1 MANANAYAE
10 WIVAN
15 RDKKGT
21 PDFET
26 VAAAYKEAIAKEQGQ
41 AQGQGPSIGRMAADT
56 GIEVGGAIAG
66 QLAGAPLAP
75 FTFGASIPVG
85 GAIGGAAANI
95 AVQKGQIARG
105 EREDFSFGE
114 LAVATGL
121 SAIPGGK
128 AVKGGATLGKTIAK
142 RSIQGAGISAGSELG
157 KTLIDEGRAPTA
169 EEFTTALAFGTLTGG
184 ALGGVETAVSKYG
197 SKAISGIKEYGAIKT
212 LVPTLRK
219 IEGEKSQLAVD
230 GEFALRDMDKALR
243 SIKDKAQRTE
253 AADLAVQYLRG
264 QTNLAN
270 VPELVAPSVRL
281 VRKVIDDA
289 TERSIQLGL
298 VDGKDA
304 LENAMVDNLGS
315 YLNRSYNVFNGWR
328 PDTSTMERW
337 VEANVKNRIEK
348 LTQRAIRAR
357 MYRAQVL
364 QNMGIKNKQ
373 LKPFTEVS
381 KDVLRIQNMDLKD
394 KQLKPL
400 TKVREDVLSRANK
413 FRQEYTDIANQLVD
427 REGAMQFAT
436 TGRLNARSGVYRRK
450 KDIDLLT
457 RQLLGEIH
465 DPVYL
470 ASETLG
476 KMTASEAKFKVMQE
490 VRDIGIANRLFRKNS
505 ELGDVLVVQSE
516 DKLLNPLAGLYTTP
530 EVREAFNA
538 YTTTDLDPIL
548 KNFGLIA
555 SVSSAAKL
563 PKTLGSLKGW
573 ASNVWGGA
581 MDTIGQGHGLELLRG
596 KNYTTARNNFFL
608 NLGIGK
614 PDGTLRTKETL
625 DLFKFFKR
633 EGLVR
638 GNVQFNDFKRGL
650 LESDKSL
657 LNKLPTKAKQKL
669 KGSIETVG
677 KLYSAPETAAKVFN
691 FYGELAALKKAFP
704 NEKMESLMKRAAEKV
719 RLTTQDY
726 DSLPR
731 FIRNFS
737 SVGFLDPFV
746 SYTADRFRV
755 VFNTYKLGFQEM
767 ASGNAVLKK
776 RGASRIASMSTILGG
791 VGYVGSNLGMSDEEQ
806 QAVRNRMP
814 SWDRDSLVDISK
826 NDDGTYSYINLNY
839 TFPHA
844 TVIEAASLAARQAT
858 PEEAFSALSVSLG
871 KQLFGANLLLAPVS
885 EVVSGKTK
893 YGTPI
898 TSENAPIY
906 KQFIDKSGYFL
917 DNTLNPL
924 VVRETNKFFKTLK
937 SKDFKVE
944 TSGGQV
950 YTMNDLIAENFA
962 GIRKKTLDPYSR
974 LKTDAFGLSKTM
986 SDDRISYASDRRR
999 ALDDAGKQE
1008 AYQQYVQ
1015 LHRNVFDKVK
1025 KIVNDSRTLG
1035 LTDEEIALTLKDG
1048 RIDSQTILGAIT
1060 DTYLLPP
1067 VEKDRSAELLADEV
1081 MNLPAFRRG
1090 SAISKIAREQPKI
1103 ATSVANRVKSQMR
1116 DLALGVNEIDRL
1128 IGALDANDGTRA
1140 KYISQH
1146 LAKLGTEQEQQ
1157 AYINELKGKRLLTP
1171 LVYEQLKAY
1180 LVAQ

>member
-1 MANANAYAE
+1 MANADAYAE

-15 RDKKGT
+15 KDKKGT

-26 VAAAYKEAIAKEQGQ
+26 VAAAYREAVADEQGQ
-41 AQGQGPSIGRMAADT
+41 AEASGPSIGRMAADT

-75 FTFGASIPVG
+75 ATFGLSVPIG
-85 GAIGGAAANI
+85 GAIGGATANI
-95 AVQKGQIARG
+95 AVQRGQIARG

-128 AVKGGATLGKTIAK
+128 ALKGGATLGKTIAK
-142 RSIQGAGISAGSELG
+142 RAVQGAGISTGSELA
-157 KTLIDEGRAPTA
+157 KTLIDDGRLPTA
-169 EEFTTALAFGTLTGG
+169 EEFTTALALGTVTGG
-184 ALGGVETAVSKYG
+184 ALGGAETAVSKYA
-197 SKAISGIKEYGAIKT
+197 SKAVSGIKEYGAIKA
-212 LVPTLRK
+212 LIPTIRK
-219 IEGEKSQLAVD
+219 IDGEKSQLAVD
-230 GEFALRDMDKALR
+230 GEFALRDMDKALS
-243 SIKDKAQRTE
+243 SIKDKAQRAE
-253 AADLAVQYLRG
+253 AADLTLEYLRG
-264 QTNLAN
+264 KTNLAN
-270 VPELVAPSVRL
+270 VPEAIAPSVKL

-289 TERSIQLGL
+289 TERGVQLGL
-298 VDGKDA
+298 VESKGA
-304 LENAMVDNLGS
+304 LENAMMDNLGA
-315 YLNRSYNVFNGWR
+315 YLTRSYKVFNGWR
-328 PDTSTMERW
+328 PDIPTMQRW
-337 VEANVKNRIEK
+337 VEGNVSDRVEK
-348 LTQRAIRAR
+348 LTQRAIRSR
-357 MYRAQVL
+357 IYRAQAL
-364 QNMGIKNKQ
+364 QNMGIKEPKLQ
-373 LKPFTEVS
+373 PLGDLRAKVLK
-381 KDVLRIQNMDLKD
+381 
-394 KQLKPL
+394 
-400 TKVREDVLSRANK
+400 RADK

-427 REGAMQFAT
+427 RDGATQFAT

-450 KDIDLLT
+450 KNIDSLT
-457 RQLLGEIH
+457 RELLGEIH

-470 ASETLG
+470 ASETLE

-490 VRDIGIANRLFRKNS
+490 VAGVGKTTGLFRTNS
-505 ELGDVLVVQSE
+505 QLGDVLVVQSE

-530 EVREAFNA
+530 EIRNAFNA

-548 KNFGLIA
+548 KNFGFIA
-555 SVSSAAKL
+555 SLSSAAKL

-581 MDTIGQGHGLELLRG
+581 MDTIGQGHGLEFLRA
-596 KNYTTARNNFFL
+596 KNYATAKNNFLL

-625 DLFKFFKR
+625 ELFKFFRR

-650 LESDKSL
+650 LESDKSF
-657 LNKLPTKAKQKL
+657 LNKLPTKAKEKL

-677 KLYSAPETAAKVFN
+677 KLYSAPETAGKVFN
-691 FYGELAALKKAFP
+691 FYGELAALRKAYP
-704 NEKMESLMKRAAEKV
+704 AESMEKLMKMAAEKV

-767 ASGNAVLKK
+767 ASGNAVMRN
-776 RGASRIASMSTILGG
+776 RGASRIAAMSTILGG
-791 VGYVGSNLGMSDEEQ
+791 VGYVGSNPSMSREEEE
-806 QAVRNRMP
+806 AVRNRMP
-814 SWDRDSLVDISK
+814 SWDKDGLVTINK

-839 TFPHA
+839 TFPHSTA
-844 TVIEAASLAARQAT
+844 IEAASLAARQAT
-858 PEEAFSALSVSLG
+858 PEEAFSALSKSLG

-906 KQFIDKSGYFL
+906 KQFIDNSSYFL

-924 VVRETNKFFKTLK
+924 VVRETNKFFRTLK

-944 TSGGQV
+944 TAGGQV
-950 YTMNDLIAENFA
+950 YTMNDLLAENFG
-962 GIRKKTLDPYSR
+962 GIRKKTFNPYSR
-974 LKTDAFGLSKTM
+974 LKTDAFALSKTM
-986 SDDRISYASDRRR
+986 SDDRISYASARKR
-999 ALDDAGKQE
+999 ALDDAEKQT
-1008 AYQQYVQ
+1008 AYQEYLP
-1015 LHRNVFDKVK
+1015 LHGTAFDKVK
-1025 KIVNDSRTLG
+1025 QIVNDSRTLG
-1035 LTDEEIALTLKDG
+1035 LTDEEIALTLKEG
-1048 RIDSQTILGAIT
+1048 RIDSQTILGALT
-1060 DTYLLPP
+1060 DTYMAPP

-1081 MNLPAFRRG
+1081 MNLPASQRV
-1090 SAISKIAREQPKI
+1090 SAISKIAREQPQI
-1103 ATSVANRVKSQMR
+1103 AASVANRVKSQMR
-1116 DLALGVNEIDRL
+1116 DLALGVNEVDRL

-1140 KYISQH
+1140 KYITRQLS
-1146 LAKLGTEQEQQ
+1146 KLGTQQERQ
-1157 AYINELKGKRLLTP
+1157 AYINELQNKRLLTP
-1171 LVYEQLKAY
+1171 LVYEQVKAY
-1180 LVAQ
+1180 LVSQ

>member
-1 MANANAYAE
+1 
-10 WIVAN
+10 
-15 RDKKGT
+15 
-21 PDFET
+21 
-26 VAAAYKEAIAKEQGQ
+26 
-41 AQGQGPSIGRMAADT
+41 
-56 GIEVGGAIAG
+56 
-66 QLAGAPLAP
+66 
-75 FTFGASIPVG
+75 
-85 GAIGGAAANI
+85 
-95 AVQKGQIARG
+95 
-105 EREDFSFGE
+105 
-114 LAVATGL
+114 
-121 SAIPGGK
+121 
-128 AVKGGATLGKTIAK
+128 
-142 RSIQGAGISAGSELG
+142 
-157 KTLIDEGRAPTA
+157 
-169 EEFTTALAFGTLTGG
+169 
-184 ALGGVETAVSKYG
+184 
-197 SKAISGIKEYGAIKT
+197 
-212 LVPTLRK
+212 
-219 IEGEKSQLAVD
+219 
-230 GEFALRDMDKALR
+230 LR
-243 SIKDKAQRTE
+243 SIKDKTQREE
-253 AADLAVQYLRG
+253 AADFTVQYLRG

-270 VPELVAPSVRL
+270 VPELVAPSARL

-315 YLNRSYNVFNGWR
+315 YLNRSYKVFNGWR
-328 PDTSTMERW
+328 PDIPTMERW
-337 VEANVKNRIEK
+337 VEGNVADRIEK
-348 LTQRAIRAR
+348 LTQRAIKVR

-364 QNMGIKNKQ
+364 QNMGIRRPNLQ
-373 LKPFTEVS
+373 PLTEVR
-381 KDVLRIQNMDLKD
+381 KNVLN
-394 KQLKPL
+394 
-400 TKVREDVLSRANK
+400 RANK
-413 FRQEYTDIANQLVD
+413 FRQEYTDIANKLVD

-450 KDIDLLT
+450 KDIDPLT
-457 RQLLGEIH
+457 RELLGEIH

-490 VRDIGIANRLFRKNS
+490 VRDIGIANRLFRTNS
-505 ELGDVLVVQSE
+505 ELGDVLVVQPE

-530 EVREAFNA
+530 EVRDAFNA
-538 YTTTDLDPIL
+538 YTTKDLDPIL

-581 MDTIGQGHGLELLRG
+581 MDTIGQGHGLQLLRG

-704 NEKMESLMKRAAEKV
+704 DDKLESLMKKAAEKV

-737 SVGFLDPFV
+737 SIGFLDPFV

-755 VFNTYKLGFQEM
+755 VFNTYKLGLQEM
-767 ASGNAVLKK
+767 ASDSIVMKK
-776 RGASRIASMSTILGG
+776 RGASRLASMSTILGG
-791 VGYVGSNLGMSDEEQ
+791 VGYVGSNPWMSNEEE

-814 SWDRDSLVDISK
+814 SWDRDGLVTISK
-826 NDDGTYSYINLNY
+826 NDEGNYSYINLNY

-844 TVIEAASLAARQAT
+844 TAIEAASLAARQAT
-858 PEEAFSALSVSLG
+858 PEEAFSALSKSLG

-885 EVVSGKTK
+885 EVVSGRTK

-950 YTMNDLIAENFA
+950 YTMNDLITENFA
-962 GIRKKTLDPYSR
+962 GIRKKTFDPYSR

-1067 VEKDRSAELLADEV
+1067 VEKDRSAELLADEI
-1081 MNLPAFRRG
+1081 MNLPASRRG

-1146 LAKLGTEQEQQ
+1146 LSKLGTEQEQQ

>member
-1 MANANAYAE
+1 MANADAYAE

-15 RDKKGT
+15 KDKKGT

-26 VAAAYKEAIAKEQGQ
+26 VAAAYREAVAEEQGQ
-41 AQGQGPSIGRMAADT
+41 IPSQGPSIGRMAADT

-66 QLAGAPLAP
+66 QLAGAPFAP
-75 FTFGASIPVG
+75 ATFGLSVPIG
-85 GAIGGAAANI
+85 GAIGGATANI

-105 EREDFSFGE
+105 EREKFSYGE

-128 AVKGGATLGKTIAK
+128 ALKGGATLGKTIAK
-142 RSIQGAGISAGSELG
+142 RAVQGAGISTGSELA

-169 EEFTTALAFGTLTGG
+169 EEFTTALALGTVTGG
-184 ALGGVETAVSKYG
+184 ALGGAETAVSKYA
-197 SKAISGIKEYGAIKT
+197 SKAVSGIKEYGAIKA

-219 IEGEKSQLAVD
+219 IDGEKSQLAVD
-230 GEFALRDMDKALR
+230 GEFAIRDMDKALR
-243 SIKDKAQRTE
+243 SIKDKAKRAE
-253 AADLAVQYLRG
+253 AADLTVQYLRG

-270 VPELVAPSVRL
+270 VPEVVAPSVKL

-298 VDGKDA
+298 VEGKDA
-304 LENAMVDNLGS
+304 LENAMLDNLGA
-315 YLNRSYNVFNGWR
+315 YLNRSYKVFNGWR
-328 PDTSTMERW
+328 PDIPTMQRW
-337 VEANVKNRIEK
+337 VEGSVADRIEK
-348 LTQRAIRAR
+348 LTQRAIRSR
-357 MYRAQVL
+357 MYRAQAL
-364 QNMGIKNKQ
+364 QNMGIKQPNLQPLSKLRASV
-373 LKPFTEVS
+373 LK
-381 KDVLRIQNMDLKD
+381 
-394 KQLKPL
+394 
-400 TKVREDVLSRANK
+400 RANK

-450 KDIDLLT
+450 KDIDPLT
-457 RQLLGEIH
+457 RELLGEIH

-490 VRDIGIANRLFRKNS
+490 VAGVGKATGLFRNQS
-505 ELGDVLVVQSE
+505 RLGDVLVVQSE

-530 EVREAFNA
+530 EIRNAFNA

-548 KNFGLIA
+548 QKFGFIA
-555 SVSSAAKL
+555 SLSSAAKL

-581 MDTIGQGHGLELLRG
+581 MDTIAQGHGLEFLRA
-596 KNYTTARNNFFL
+596 KNYATAKNNFLL

-625 DLFKFFKR
+625 ELFKFFRR
-633 EGLVR
+633 EGLIR

-650 LESDKSL
+650 LESDKSF
-657 LNKLPTKAKQKL
+657 LNRLPTKAKEKL

-677 KLYSAPETAAKVFN
+677 KLYSAPETAGKVFN
-691 FYGELAALKKAFP
+691 FYGELAALRKAYP
-704 NEKMESLMKRAAEKV
+704 TKSMESLMKEAAQKV

-755 VFNTYKLGFQEM
+755 VFNTYKLGLQEM
-767 ASGNAVLKK
+767 ASGNAVMRN
-776 RGASRIASMSTILGG
+776 RGASRIAAMSTLLGG
-791 VGYVGSNLGMSDEEQ
+791 VGYVGSNPWLSREEEE
-806 QAVRNRMP
+806 AVRNRMP
-814 SWDRDSLVDISK
+814 SWDKDGLVTINK

-839 TFPHA
+839 TFPHSTA
-844 TVIEAASLAARQAT
+844 IEAASLAARQAT
-858 PEEAFSALSVSLG
+858 PEEAFSALSKSLG

-906 KQFIDKSGYFL
+906 KQFIDNSSYFL

-944 TSGGQV
+944 TPGGQV
-950 YTMNDLIAENFA
+950 YTMNDLLAENFG
-962 GIRKKTLDPYSR
+962 GIRKKTFNPYSR
-974 LKTDAFGLSKTM
+974 LKTDAFALSKAM
-986 SDDRISYASDRRR
+986 SDDRISYASARKR
-999 ALDDAGKQE
+999 ALDEAEKQA
-1008 AYQQYVQ
+1008 AYKEYLP
-1015 LHRNVFDKVK
+1015 LHGTAFNKVK
-1025 KIVNDSRTLG
+1025 QIVNDSRTLG
-1035 LTDEEIALTLKDG
+1035 LTDEEIALTLKEG
-1048 RIDSQTILGAIT
+1048 RIDSQTILGALT
-1060 DTYLLPP
+1060 DTYLPPP

-1081 MNLPAFRRG
+1081 MNLPASQRG
-1090 SAISKIAREQPKI
+1090 SAISKIAREQPQI
-1103 ATSVANRVKSQMR
+1103 AASVANRVKSQMR
-1116 DLALGVNEIDRL
+1116 DLALGVNEVDRL

-1140 KYISQH
+1140 KYITQQLS
-1146 LAKLGTEQEQQ
+1146 KLGTQQERQ
-1157 AYINELKGKRLLTP
+1157 AYINELQSKRLLTP
-1171 LVYEQLKAY
+1171 LVYEQVKAY
-1180 LVAQ
+1180 LVSQ

>member
-15 RDKKGT
+15 KDKKGT

-26 VAAAYKEAIAKEQGQ
+26 VAAAYKEAIAEEQGQ
-41 AQGQGPSIGRMAADT
+41 PQEQGPSIGRMAADT

-270 VPELVAPSVRL
+270 VPELVAPSARL

-315 YLNRSYNVFNGWR
+315 YLNRSYKVFNGWR
-328 PDTSTMERW
+328 PDTPTMERW
-337 VEANVKNRIEK
+337 VEGNVADRIEK

-357 MYRAQVL
+357 MHRAQTL
-364 QNMGIKNKQ
+364 QNMGI
-373 LKPFTEVS
+373 
-381 KDVLRIQNMDLKD
+381 KD

-400 TKVREDVLSRANK
+400 TEVRKDVLSRANK

-490 VRDIGIANRLFRKNS
+490 VRDIGIANRLFRNNS

-530 EVREAFNA
+530 EIREAFNA

-767 ASGNAVLKK
+767 ASGNAVLRK

-885 EVVSGKTK
+885 EVVSGKTR

-962 GIRKKTLDPYSR
+962 GIRKKTFDPYSR

-986 SDDRISYASDRRR
+986 SDDRISYASDRKR

-1035 LTDEEIALTLKDG
+1035 LTNEEIALTLKEG

-1171 LVYEQLKAY
+1171 LVYEQVKAY

>member
-1 MANANAYAE
+1 MANADAYAK
-10 WIVAN
+10 WIVSN
-15 RDKKGT
+15 KDKKGT

-26 VAAAYKEAIAKEQGQ
+26 VAAAYKEAIAEEQGR
-41 AQGQGPSIGRMAADT
+41 AQGQGPSLGRMAADT

-75 FTFGASIPVG
+75 ATFGLSVPIG
-85 GAIGGAAANI
+85 GAIGGATANI

-105 EREDFSFGE
+105 ERENFSFGE

-142 RSIQGAGISAGSELG
+142 RSIQGAGISGGSELA
-157 KTLIDEGRAPTA
+157 KTLIDEGRPPTA

-184 ALGGVETAVSKYG
+184 ALGGVETALSKYG
-197 SKAISGIKEYGAIKT
+197 SKAISGIKEYGAIKN
-212 LVPTLRK
+212 LVPVLRK
-219 IEGEKSQLAVD
+219 IDGEKSQLAVD
-230 GEFALRDMDKALR
+230 GEFGLRDMDKALR
-243 SIKDKAQRTE
+243 SIKDKAQRAE
-253 AADLAVQYLRG
+253 AADLTVQYLRG
-264 QTNLAN
+264 KTNITN
-270 VPELVAPSVRL
+270 VPEVVAPSARL
-281 VRKVIDDA
+281 VRNVIDDA

-298 VDGKDA
+298 VDGKKE
-304 LENAMVDNLGS
+304 LRNTMVDNFGA
-315 YLNRSYNVFNGWR
+315 YLNRSYKVFNGWR
-328 PDTSTMERW
+328 PDIPTMQRW
-337 VEANVKNRIEK
+337 VESNVADDIKK
-348 LTQRAIRAR
+348 VTQRGIRAR

-364 QNMGIKNKQ
+364 QNMGIKDK
-373 LKPFTEVS
+373 KPKSLAEFR
-381 KDVLRIQNMDLKD
+381 KN
-394 KQLKPL
+394 
-400 TKVREDVLSRANK
+400 VLSRADK
-413 FRQEYTDIANQLVD
+413 FRRKYTDIANQLVD
-427 REGAMQFAT
+427 RDGATQFAT

-450 KDIDLLT
+450 KDIDPLT
-457 RQLLGEIH
+457 KELLGEIH

-490 VRDIGIANRLFRKNS
+490 VASVGKASGLFRNQS
-505 ELGDVLVVQSE
+505 QLGDVLVVQSE
-516 DKLLNPLAGLYTTP
+516 DKFLNPLAGLYTTQ
-530 EVREAFNA
+530 EIRDAFNA

-548 KNFGLIA
+548 KHFGLIA
-555 SVSSAAKL
+555 SLSSAAKL

-581 MDTIGQGHGLELLRG
+581 MDTIAQGHFLPLLRA
-596 KNYTTARNNFFL
+596 KNYATVKNNFLL
-608 NLGIGK
+608 NLGIGN
-614 PDGTLRTKETL
+614 PNGSLRTKETL

-633 EGLVR
+633 EGLLR

-650 LESDKSL
+650 LESDKSFI
-657 LNKLPTKAKQKL
+657 NKLPTKAKEKL
-669 KGSIETVG
+669 KGGLETVG

-691 FYGELAALKKAFP
+691 FYGELSALQKAFP
-704 NEKMESLMKRAAEKV
+704 NESMESLMKQAAQKV

-726 DSLPR
+726 DSLPK

-767 ASGNAVLKK
+767 ASSSPVIKK
-776 RGASRIASMSTILGG
+776 RGASRIASMSTILAGA
-791 VGYVGSNLGMSDEEQ
+791 GYAGSNPWMSNEEE

-814 SWDRDSLVDISK
+814 SWDRDGLVTINK
-826 NDDGTYSYINLNY
+826 NDDGTYSYTNLNY
-839 TFPHA
+839 NIPHSTA
-844 TVIEAASLAARQAT
+844 IEAVALATRQAT
-858 PEEAFSALSVSLG
+858 AEEAFSALSKSLG
-871 KQLFGANLLLAPVS
+871 KQLFGANLLLAPIS

-906 KQFIDKSGYFL
+906 KQFIDKSKYFL

-944 TSGGQV
+944 TSGGQI
-950 YTMNDLIAENFA
+950 YTMNDLISENFA
-962 GIRKKTLDPYSR
+962 GIRKKTFDPYSR

-986 SDDRISYASDRRR
+986 SDDRISYASDRKR

-1035 LTDEEIALTLKDG
+1035 LTDEEIALTLKEG

-1067 VEKDRSAELLADEV
+1067 VEKDKSAELFADEV
-1081 MNLPAFRRG
+1081 MNLPASRRG
-1090 SAISKIAREQPKI
+1090 SAISRIARERPEI
-1103 ATSVANRVKSQMR
+1103 AKSVMNRVKSQMR
-1116 DLALGVNEIDRL
+1116 DLELGVNEIDRL
-1128 IGALDANDGTRA
+1128 IGTLDANDGTRA
-1140 KYISQH
+1140 KYISQY
-1146 LAKLGTEQEQQ
+1146 LAKLGTELERQ
-1157 AYINELKGKRLLTP
+1157 AYINELKAKRLLTP
-1171 LVYEQLKAY
+1171 FVYEQVKAY
-1180 LVAQ
+1180 LVSQ

>member
-1 MANANAYAE
+1 MANADAYAE

-15 RDKKGT
+15 KDKKGT

-26 VAAAYKEAIAKEQGQ
+26 VAAAYREAVADEQGQ
-41 AQGQGPSIGRMAADT
+41 SEASGPSIGRMAADT

-75 FTFGASIPVG
+75 ATFGLSVPIG

-95 AVQKGQIARG
+95 AVQRGQIARG

-128 AVKGGATLGKTIAK
+128 ALKGGATLGKTIAK
-142 RSIQGAGISAGSELG
+142 RAVQGAGISTGSELA

-169 EEFTTALAFGTLTGG
+169 EEFTTALAFGTVTGG
-184 ALGGVETAVSKYG
+184 ALGGAETAVSKYA
-197 SKAISGIKEYGAIKT
+197 SKAVSGIKEYGAIKA

-219 IEGEKSQLAVD
+219 IDGEKSQLAVD
-230 GEFALRDMDKALR
+230 GEFAIRDMDKALR
-243 SIKDKAQRTE
+243 SIKDNAQRAE
-253 AADLAVQYLRG
+253 AADLTLQYLRG
-264 QTNLAN
+264 KTNLAN
-270 VPELVAPSVRL
+270 VPEAIAPSVKL

-289 TERSIQLGL
+289 TERGIQLGL
-298 VDGKDA
+298 VEGNGA
-304 LENAMVDNLGS
+304 LENAMLDNLGA
-315 YLNRSYNVFNGWR
+315 YLNRSYKVFNGWR
-328 PDTSTMERW
+328 PDIPTMQRW
-337 VEANVKNRIEK
+337 VDGNVADRVEK
-348 LTQRAIRAR
+348 LTQRAIRSR
-357 MYRAQVL
+357 MYRAQTL
-364 QNMGIKNKQ
+364 QNMGIKA
-373 LKPFTEVS
+373 PS
-381 KDVLRIQNMDLKD
+381 
-394 KQLKPL
+394 LKPL
-400 TKVREDVLSRANK
+400 NELRDDVLKRKGK
-413 FRQEYTDIANQLVD
+413 FIQEYTDIANQLVD
-427 REGAMQFAT
+427 RDGAMQFAT

-450 KDIDLLT
+450 KDIDPLT
-457 RQLLGEIH
+457 RELLGEIH
-465 DPVYL
+465 APVYL

-490 VRDIGIANRLFRKNS
+490 VAGVGKSTGLFRTNS
-505 ELGDVLVVQSE
+505 QLGDVLVVQSE

-530 EVREAFNA
+530 EIRNAFNA

-548 KNFGLIA
+548 KNFGFIA
-555 SVSSAAKL
+555 SLSSAAKL

-581 MDTIGQGHGLELLRG
+581 MDTIAQGHGLEFLRA
-596 KNYTTARNNFFL
+596 KNYATAKNNFLL

-625 DLFKFFKR
+625 ELFKFFRR

-650 LESDKSL
+650 LESDKSF
-657 LNKLPTKAKQKL
+657 LNRLPTKAKEKL

-677 KLYSAPETAAKVFN
+677 KLYSAPETAGKVFN
-691 FYGELAALKKAFP
+691 FYGELAALRRAYP
-704 NEKMESLMKRAAEKV
+704 AESMQSLMKKAAQKV

-726 DSLPR
+726 DSLPK

-767 ASGNAVLKK
+767 ASGNAVMRN
-776 RGASRIASMSTILGG
+776 RGASRIAAMSTILGG
-791 VGYVGSNLGMSDEEQ
+791 VGYVGSNPWMSREEEE
-806 QAVRNRMP
+806 AVRNRMP
-814 SWDRDSLVDISK
+814 SWDKDGLVTINK

-839 TFPHA
+839 TFPHSTA
-844 TVIEAASLAARQAT
+844 IEAASLAARQAT
-858 PEEAFSALSVSLG
+858 PEEAFSALSKSLG

-906 KQFIDKSGYFL
+906 KQFIDNSSYFL

-944 TSGGQV
+944 TPGGQV
-950 YTMNDLIAENFA
+950 YTMNDLLAENFG
-962 GIRKKTLDPYSR
+962 GIRKKTFNPYSR
-974 LKTDAFGLSKTM
+974 LKTDAFALSKAM
-986 SDDRISYASDRRR
+986 SDDRISYASARKR
-999 ALDDAGKQE
+999 ALDDAEKQT
-1008 AYQQYVQ
+1008 AYQEYLP
-1015 LHRNVFDKVK
+1015 LHGAAFDKVK
-1025 KIVNDSRTLG
+1025 QIVNDSKTLG
-1035 LTDEEIALTLKDG
+1035 LTDEEIALTLKEG
-1048 RIDSQTILGAIT
+1048 RIDSQTILGALT
-1060 DTYLLPP
+1060 DTYMPPP

-1081 MNLPAFRRG
+1081 MNLPAPQRG
-1090 SAISKIAREQPKI
+1090 SAISKIAREQPQI
-1103 ATSVANRVKSQMR
+1103 AASVANRVKSQMR
-1116 DLALGVNEIDRL
+1116 DLALGVNEVDRL

-1140 KYISQH
+1140 KYITQQLS
-1146 LAKLGTEQEQQ
+1146 KLGTQQERQ
-1157 AYINELKGKRLLTP
+1157 AYINELQNKRLLTP
-1171 LVYEQLKAY
+1171 LVYEQVKAY
-1180 LVAQ
+1180 LVSQ

>member
-1 MANANAYAE
+1 MASADAYAE

-15 RDKKGT
+15 KDKKGT

-26 VAAAYKEAIAKEQGQ
+26 VAAAYREAVAEERGQ
-41 AQGQGPSIGRMAADT
+41 AEVSGPSIGRMAADT

-75 FTFGASIPVG
+75 ATFGLSVAIG

-95 AVQKGQIARG
+95 AVQRGQIARG

-128 AVKGGATLGKTIAK
+128 ALKGGATLGKTIAK
-142 RSIQGAGISAGSELG
+142 RSVQGAGISTGSELA

-169 EEFTTALAFGTLTGG
+169 EEFTTALALGTVTGG
-184 ALGGVETAVSKYG
+184 ALGGAETAVSKYA
-197 SKAISGIKEYGAIKT
+197 SKAVSGIKEYGAIKA
-212 LVPTLRK
+212 LIPTIRK
-219 IEGEKSQLAVD
+219 IAGEKSQLAVD

-243 SIKDKAQRTE
+243 SIKDKAQRAE
-253 AADLAVQYLRG
+253 AADLTVQYLRG

-270 VPELVAPSVRL
+270 VPEVIAPSVKL
-281 VRKVIDDA
+281 VRKVIDDL
-289 TERSIQLGL
+289 TESGIKNGL
-298 VDGKDA
+298 VEGKGA
-304 LENAMVDNLGS
+304 LENAMIDNLGS
-315 YLNRSYNVFNGWR
+315 YLTRSYKVFNGWR
-328 PDTSTMERW
+328 PDIPTMQRW
-337 VEANVKNRIEK
+337 VEGNVADRVEK
-348 LTQRAIRAR
+348 LTQRAIGSR
-357 MYRAQVL
+357 MYRAQML
-364 QNMGIKNKQ
+364 QNMGIKEPNLQPLSKLRASV
-373 LKPFTEVS
+373 LK
-381 KDVLRIQNMDLKD
+381 
-394 KQLKPL
+394 
-400 TKVREDVLSRANK
+400 RADK

-427 REGAMQFAT
+427 RDGAMQFAT

-450 KDIDLLT
+450 KNIDRLT
-457 RQLLGEIH
+457 RELLGEIH

-470 ASETLG
+470 ASETFE

-490 VRDIGIANRLFRKNS
+490 VASVGKSTGLFRTNS
-505 ELGDVLVVQSE
+505 QLGDVLVVQSE

-530 EVREAFNA
+530 EIRNAFNV

-548 KNFGLIA
+548 QKFGLIA
-555 SVSSAAKL
+555 SLSSAAKL

-581 MDTIGQGHGLELLRG
+581 MDTIAQGHGLEFLRA
-596 KNYTTARNNFFL
+596 KNYATARNNFLL

-625 DLFKFFKR
+625 ELFKFFRR
-633 EGLVR
+633 EGLIR
-638 GNVQFNDFKRGL
+638 GNVQFNDFRRGL
-650 LESDKSL
+650 LESDKSF
-657 LNKLPTKAKQKL
+657 LNKLPTKAKEKL
-669 KGSIETVG
+669 KGSIETTG
-677 KLYSAPETAAKVFN
+677 KLYSAPETAGKVFN
-691 FYGELAALKKAFP
+691 FYGELAALRKAYP
-704 NEKMESLMKRAAEKV
+704 TESMESLMKNAAQKV

-755 VFNTYKLGFQEM
+755 VFNTYKLGLQEM
-767 ASGNAVLKK
+767 ASGNAMMRN
-776 RGASRIASMSTILGG
+776 RGASRIAAMSTILGG
-791 VGYVGSNLGMSDEEQ
+791 VGYVGSNPWMSREEEE
-806 QAVRNRMP
+806 AVRNRMP
-814 SWDRDSLVDISK
+814 SWDKDGLVTINK

-839 TFPHA
+839 TFPHSTA
-844 TVIEAASLAARQAT
+844 IEAASLAARQAT
-858 PEEAFSALSVSLG
+858 PEEAFSALSKSLG

-906 KQFIDKSGYFL
+906 KQFIDNSSYFL

-944 TSGGQV
+944 TFGGQI
-950 YTMNDLIAENFA
+950 YTMNDLLAENFG
-962 GIRKKTLDPYSR
+962 GIRKKTFNPYSR
-974 LKTDAFGLSKTM
+974 LKTDAFALSKAM
-986 SDDRISYASDRRR
+986 SDDRISYASARKR
-999 ALDDAGKQE
+999 ALDDAEKQA
-1008 AYQQYVQ
+1008 AYKEYLP
-1015 LHRNVFDKVK
+1015 LHGTVFNKVK
-1025 KIVNDSRTLG
+1025 QIVNDSRTLG
-1035 LTDEEIALTLKDG
+1035 LTDEEIALTLKEG

-1060 DTYLLPP
+1060 DTYLPPP

-1081 MNLPAFRRG
+1081 MNLPASQRG
-1090 SAISKIAREQPKI
+1090 SAILKIAREQPQI
-1103 ATSVANRVKSQMR
+1103 AASVANRVKSQMR
-1116 DLALGVNEIDRL
+1116 DLALGVDEVDRL

-1140 KYISQH
+1140 KYITQQLS
-1146 LAKLGTEQEQQ
+1146 KLGTQQERQ
-1157 AYINELKGKRLLTP
+1157 AYINELQSKRLLTP
-1171 LVYEQLKAY
+1171 LVYEQVKAY
-1180 LVAQ
+1180 LVSQ

>member
-1 MANANAYAE
+1 MANADAYAK

-15 RDKKGT
+15 KDKKGT

-26 VAAAYKEAIAKEQGQ
+26 VAAAYKEAIAEEQGRSQ
-41 AQGQGPSIGRMAADT
+41 EQGLAEQQGPSIGRMAADT

-75 FTFGASIPVG
+75 ATFGLSVPIG
-85 GAIGGAAANI
+85 GAIGGATANI

-105 EREDFSFGE
+105 ERENFSFGE

-128 AVKGGATLGKTIAK
+128 AIKGGTTLGRTIAK
-142 RSIQGAGISAGSELG
+142 RAVQGAGISTGSELA
-157 KTLIDEGRAPTA
+157 KTVIDEGRIPTQ
-169 EEFTTALAFGTLTGG
+169 EEFTTALALGTVTGG
-184 ALGGVETAVSKYG
+184 ALGGVETAVSKYA
-197 SKAISGIKEYGAIKT
+197 SKAVSGIKEYGAIKK
-212 LVPTLRK
+212 LIPALRK
-219 IEGEKSQLAVD
+219 IDGEKSQLAVD

-243 SIKDKAQRTE
+243 SIKDKTQRE
-253 AADLAVQYLRG
+253 KAADFTVQYLRG

-270 VPELVAPSVRL
+270 LPESVAPSARL

-298 VDGKDA
+298 VDGKKA
-304 LENAMVDNLGS
+304 LENAMVDNLGG
-315 YLNRSYNVFNGWR
+315 YLTRSYKVFNGWR
-328 PDTSTMERW
+328 PDIPTMQRW
-337 VEANVKNRIEK
+337 VDANVSDRIEK
-348 LTQRAIRAR
+348 LTQRGIRAR

-364 QNMGIKNKQ
+364 QNMGIKDK
-373 LKPFTEVS
+373 KPKSLAEFR
-381 KDVLRIQNMDLKD
+381 KDVLN
-394 KQLKPL
+394 
-400 TKVREDVLSRANK
+400 RANK
-413 FRQEYTDIANQLVD
+413 FRQEYTDIANKLVD

-450 KDIDLLT
+450 KDIDFLT

-470 ASETLG
+470 VSETLG
-476 KMTASEAKFKVMQE
+476 KMTASEAKFKAMRE
-490 VRDIGIANRLFRKNS
+490 VGDVGVYSGLFRKES
-505 ELGDVLVVQSE
+505 KLGDVLVVQSE

-530 EVREAFNA
+530 EVRDAFNA
-538 YTTTDLDPIL
+538 YTTKDLDPIL

-581 MDTIGQGHGLELLRG
+581 MDTIGQGHGLQLLRG

-614 PDGTLRTKETL
+614 PDGTLRKKETL

-650 LESDKSL
+650 LESEKSL
-657 LNKLPTKAKQKL
+657 LNKLPTKSKQKL

-704 NEKMESLMKRAAEKV
+704 NENVESLMKKAAEKV

-731 FIRNFS
+731 FVRNFS

-755 VFNTYKLGFQEM
+755 VFNTYKLGLQEM
-767 ASGNAVLKK
+767 ASDSVVMKM
-776 RGASRIASMSTILGG
+776 RGASRLASMSTILGG
-791 VGYVGSNLGMSDEEQ
+791 VGYVGSNPWMSKEEE
-806 QAVRNRMP
+806 QAVRSRMP
-814 SWDRDSLVDISK
+814 SWDRDGLVTISK
-826 NDDGTYSYINLNY
+826 NDEGNYSYINLNY
-839 TFPHA
+839 TFPHTTA
-844 TVIEAASLAARQAT
+844 IEAASLAARQAT
-858 PEEAFSALSVSLG
+858 PEEAFSALSKSLG

-906 KQFIDKSGYFL
+906 KQFIDKSSYFL

-944 TSGGQV
+944 TPGGQI
-950 YTMNDLIAENFA
+950 YTMNNLLAENFG
-962 GIRKKTLDPYSR
+962 GIRKKTFNPYSR

-986 SDDRISYASDRRR
+986 SDDRISYASDRKR
-999 ALDDAGKQE
+999 ALDDVGKQE

-1015 LHRNVFDKVK
+1015 LHRSVFDKVK
-1025 KIVNDSRTLG
+1025 QIVNDSRTLG
-1035 LTDEEIALTLKDG
+1035 LTDEEIALTLKEG

-1067 VEKDRSAELLADEV
+1067 AEKDKSAELFTDEV
-1081 MNLPAFRRG
+1081 MNLPASQRG
-1090 SAISKIAREQPKI
+1090 SAISRIAREQPQI
-1103 ATSVANRVKSQMR
+1103 AASVANRVKSQMR
-1116 DLALGVNEIDRL
+1116 DLALGVDEVDRL
-1128 IGALDANDGTRA
+1128 IGSLDANDGTRA
-1140 KYISQH
+1140 KYITQQ
-1146 LAKLGTEQEQQ
+1146 LAKLGTELERQ
-1157 AYINELKGKRLLTP
+1157 AYINELKAKRLLTP
-1171 LVYEQLKAY
+1171 LVYEQVKAY